1 MHGVKNNM
9 MLKKLFISFILLI
22 VSISYSNAQKG
33 TIRGTVTDA
42 SNGET
47 LYGVNV
53 VIENTSIGA
62 VTDFDG
68 KFEISVE
75 PGIYNLQASFV
86 TYRKLNIVD
95 VVVQKGQVTIV
106 DNISLQEDIA
116 QLGEVVVTAKALRTT
131 EAALLTIKR
140 KSPNLLDG
148 ISAANFRKIGDGDAA
163 SAVKR
168 VPGISVEGGK
178 YVYIRGLGDRYTKSI
193 LNGVDIPGLDPDRN
207 SLQMDMFPTGII
219 DNIIVTKS
227 FSADLPADFTG
238 GIVNIETKNFP
249 EEPVLNVSIGGSY
262 NPAMHF
268 QSDYITY
275 EGGSRDFLG
284 YDDGTRSNPANNY
297 SDDQIP
303 LYANVLGQPNSPEGQ
318 VYQDI
323 LGAFNPNLNAMRKN
337 SGMDFS
343 VGVNTGNQN
352 DIGNIKIGHNFS
364 LNYKNATR
372 LYRDAEFGRYGLAN
386 NKSLTELETRERQI
400 GDYGTNDVLISANGG
415 IAVKTSNS
423 KFALNLMH
431 LQNGESKAGE
441 FLYFNRD
448 QGANFDAYQT
458 NLEYSE
464 KSLSNALLLG
474 EHYSSDKSWEV
485 IWKLSPTISSISDP
499 DIRFTRIRDEDFD
512 GENLSIGSESGYPER
527 IWRELNEIN
536 IAGKIDITRTYKL
549 GQEDAKIKFG
559 GGHTYKQRDYV
570 IENYRL
576 VPDGVTIT
584 RDPNVIMLPENLWPN
599 GENGSGTRFE
609 AQFIPFN
616 PNQYDANISNSAAY
630 VSNEFSFFKDLK
642 AIVGV
647 RAEQYTQFY
656 TGINQQGL
664 ELDNEQVLEAFDLFP
679 AVNLIYGLT
688 EMQNLRLSYSKTTA
702 RPSFKEASF
711 AEILD
716 PVSGRSFIGG
726 FFPDF
731 NAVGEEIWDGNLT
744 PTYIDNLDVRWE
756 LFQKKGQTFSVSG
769 FYKRF
774 TDPIEIVQYVQIAGY
789 FQPRNVGAGEV
800 IGGEVEFRKNLEFIS
815 PFLERFTVNG
825 NFTLVQS
832 TIEMAPNEFASRTR
846 NAREGQVIENTRDM
860 AGQAPYIINS
870 GLSYT
875 DFENGLDVGLFY
887 NVQGPTLL
895 FVGIGNRSDVY
906 SEPFHNLNFNLNKT
920 FGKDERVQVNVGMS
934 NILGDLREEFF
945 QGFQAQE
952 QVFTRYN
959 PGRAFN
965 VGFTYKFR

>member
-1 MHGVKNNM
+1 M
-9 MLKKLFISFILLI
+9 
-22 VSISYSNAQKG
+22 SIANAQKG

-42 SNGET
+42 ANGEA

-53 VIENTSIGA
+53 IIENTSTGA

-68 KFEISVE
+68 KFEISVQ
-75 PGIYNLQASFV
+75 PGTYNLQASFV
-86 TYRKLNIVD
+86 TYRKLNITGISV
-95 VVVQKGQVTIV
+95 KAGQVTIV
-106 DNISLQEDIA
+106 DNIALEEDVE

-131 EAALLTIKR
+131 EEALLSIKR

-193 LNGVDIPGLDPDRN
+193 LNGMDIPGLDPDRN

-238 GIVNIETKNFP
+238 GVVNIETKNFP
-249 EEPVLNVSIGGSY
+249 EEPVLSVSIGGTY

-268 QSDYITY
+268 QSDYLTY
-275 EGGSRDFLG
+275 DGGSTDFLG
-284 YDDGTRSNPANNY
+284 FDDGTRSNPAYKY
-297 SDDQIP
+297 SKDEIP
-303 LYANVLGQPNSPEGQ
+303 LYGNVVGRPDSEEGLR
-318 VYQDI
+318 YREI
-323 LGAFNPNLNAMRKN
+323 LNGFNRNLSTIQRN

-343 VGVNTGNQN
+343 AGINLGNQN
-352 DIGNIKIGHNFS
+352 SIGNIKVGHNFS

-372 LYRDAEFGRYGLAN
+372 FYQDAEFGRYGLAN
-386 NKSLTELETRERQI
+386 NTSTTELEVRERQT
-400 GDYGTNDVLISANGG
+400 GNYGTNDVLISANGG
-415 IAVKTSNS
+415 LAIKTNNS
-423 KFALNLMH
+423 KIALNLMH
-431 LQNGESKAGE
+431 LQNGEKKAGE

-458 NLEYSE
+458 NLEYSQ
-464 KSLSNALLLG
+464 KSLTNGLLLG
-474 EHYSSDKSWEV
+474 EHYSSDKRWELS
-485 IWKLSPTISSISDP
+485 WKLSPTISSINDP
-499 DIRFTRIRDEDFD
+499 DIRFTRIRDEGFD

-536 IAGKIDITRTYKL
+536 VAGKVDVTRTYKFM
-549 GQEDAKIKFG
+549 GDEDVKLKFG
-559 GGHTYKQRDYV
+559 GGHTYKQRDYT
-570 IENYRL
+570 IENYQII
-576 VPDGVTIT
+576 PNGVTIT
-584 RDPNVIMLPENLWPN
+584 RDPNVIMLPENLWPSN
-599 GENGSGTRFE
+599 ENGTRGTRFE
-609 AQFIPFN
+609 AQFVPVN
-616 PNQYDANISNSAAY
+616 PNQYDANISNTAAY
-630 VSNEFSFFKDLK
+630 LSNEFVFLQDLK
-642 AIVGV
+642 AIVGI
-647 RAEQYTQFY
+647 RAEQYSQNY
-656 TGINQQGL
+656 TGTNQQGL
-664 ELDNEQVLEAFDLFP
+664 MLDNEQVLETFDVFP
-679 AVNLIYGLT
+679 SVNLIYGLND
-688 EMQNLRLSYSKTTA
+688 MQNLRFSYSKTTA

-716 PVSGRSFIGG
+716 PVSGRSFVGG

-731 NAVGEEIWDGNLT
+731 NAAGDEIWDGNLS

-769 FYKRF
+769 FYKKF

-789 FQPRNVGAGEV
+789 FQPRNVGSGEV
-800 IGGEVEFRKNLEFIS
+800 IGGEIEFRKNLEFIS
-815 PFLERFTVNG
+815 PFFERFSVNG
-825 NFTLVQS
+825 NVTYVHS
-832 TIEMAPNEFASRTR
+832 VIEMAPNEFASRLR
-846 NAREGQVIENTRDM
+846 NARDGQEIKNTRDM
-860 AGQAPYIINS
+860 AGQAPYIINA
-870 GLSYT
+870 GLSYN
-875 DFENGLDVGLFY
+875 DFENGWDAGLFY

-920 FGKDERVQVNVGMS
+920 LGENDRMQITVGVS

-945 QGFQAQE
+945 QGYQAKE

-959 PGRAFN
+959 PGRAIN